1 MNTDLKLS
9 SNVLARNTL
18 QRVVDGK
25 GTLVQC
31 LQGTLWLTQESDPR
45 DIVLEAGEEALIERD
60 GVSLLFAMSDA
71 RFALS
76 SRMLV
81 EVDWL
86 PNRIPDRPLGEPV
99 RPKRR
104 PGRR

>member
-45 DIVLEAGEEALIERD
+45 DLVLEAGDEALIERD
-60 GVSLLFAMSDA
+60 GVSLLFAMRDA

-76 SRMLV
+76 SRTH
-81 EVDWL
+81 
-86 PNRIPDRPLGEPV
+86 
-99 RPKRR
+99 
-104 PGRR
+104 